1 MKILFV
7 KKNKLRNYKNGRG
20 QTHFRESLVIKM
32 TIFSFIMTTPLFK
45 ASDSVNFIERF
56 LLTHMI
62 CYLQHFDKYEQLLF
76 IDILFPWYLY
86 CQLELKFLLKISP
99 MIKWK
104 HLHQVLA

>member
-1 MKILFV
+1 
-7 KKNKLRNYKNGRG
+7 
-20 QTHFRESLVIKM
+20 
-32 TIFSFIMTTPLFK
+32 MTTPLFK

-62 CYLQHFDKYEQLLF
+62 CYLHFDKYEQLLF

-86 CQLELKFLLKISP
+86 CQLELKFLLKVSP

-104 HLHQVLA
+104 YVVVSMYYTYVSNKYSL